1 MKKLLT
7 IGLLTATFATA
18 MNAQPKLAS
27 DNIDEVL
34 KAMTLEEKAKL
45 LVGGANNF
53 FGANAVVGGEA
64 DLVAGAAG
72 TSPAIP
78 RLGIPATVLTDG
90 PAGVRINPTRKGT
103 DKTYYATAFPIGSCL
118 ASTWNTELVSKV
130 GEAIGNETKEYR
142 CDVILG
148 PGMNLHRNP
157 LCGRNFEYY
166 SEDPL
171 LTGKIAAAYIQGVQ
185 SQGAGVSAKHFA
197 VNSQETDRTAV
208 DERVSQRAAR
218 ELYLRGFE
226 IAVRES
232 DPWTIMASYNQ
243 VNGQYS
249 MGNHDLLTKILRE
262 DWGYKGIVMT
272 DWIGIREGLETISEV
287 HAGNDLME
295 PGQPA
300 QVEEIIKGVKEG
312 KLDIADVDRNV
323 RRMLEYIVKTPSFRQ
338 YPASNNPDFKAHA
351 AITRQ
356 SAAEGIVLLKN
367 NGALPF
373 RTEGNHNSQ
382 FSARACSLS
391 SERTLNSQLIKTVAL
406 FGENSYDFLS
416 GGTGSGCVHP
426 PYVVDML
433 QGLENAG
440 IKSSAT
446 LTDIY
451 RKYID
456 YARIKFQAER
466 HPAKWF
472 QTEMMGQQK
481 YPEIS
486 LSPIAINKEVQAADA
501 AIITIGRQAGEG
513 IDRDIDTEFN
523 LIPEERALI
532 TDVCNAFHAAGKP
545 VIVIINSGSVIET
558 ASWSS
563 YPDAI
568 LCAWQPGME
577 GGNSIADLLT
587 GKVNPSG
594 KLTMTWPIAAT
605 DHASTKN
612 FPGNIDDYTFQMMVG
627 NKMPVP
633 GHAYT
638 NHEEDIYVGY
648 RFFDTFNKEVAY
660 PFGFGLS
667 YTTFAFSKPVVKLST
682 LRSALPLGSSKNS
695 QLSTLNSQ
703 LSTLNSQLSTVQV
716 SITVKNTGA
725 VSGKEVAQVYVQAP
739 KGRLEKPVQ
748 ELKAFAKT
756 RELQPGES
764 QTLTMTIP
772 VRDLA
777 SFDEAGSQ
785 WITEAGTYTFRIGN
799 NSRNIAATAQLKIAE
814 YTEKTTNALA
824 PQQPLKLLKQ

>member
-7 IGLLTATFATA
+7 TCLLATTFT
-18 MNAQPKLAS
+18 MTTNSQVSLNDNHSTTPILSEK
-27 DNIDEVL
+27 NIDEVI

-53 FGANAVVGGEA
+53 FAANAVVGGEA

-90 PAGVRINPTRKGT
+90 PAGVRIDPTRKGT

-118 ASTWNTELVSKV
+118 ASTWNIELVKRV
-130 GEAIGNETKEYR
+130 GQAIGNETKEYR

-171 LTGKIAAAYIQGVQ
+171 LTGKIAASYIQGVQ
-185 SQGAGVSAKHFA
+185 SEGAGVSAKHFA
-197 VNSQETDRTAV
+197 INSQETDRTAV

-232 DPWTIMASYNQ
+232 NPWTIMSSYNQ
-243 VNGQYS
+243 INGQYS
-249 MGNHDLLTKILRE
+249 MGNHDLLTKILRN

-272 DWIGIREGLETISEV
+272 DWIGIREGLPTITEV
-287 HAGNDLME
+287 QAGNDLME

-300 QVEEIIKGVKEG
+300 QVNEIIEGVKSG

-323 RRMLEYIVKTPSFRQ
+323 RRMLEYIVKTPSFHK

-356 SAAEGIVLLKN
+356 TATEGIVLLKN
-367 NGALPF
+367 NGALPWK
-373 RTEGNHNSQ
+373 NN
-382 FSARACSLS
+382 
-391 SERTLNSQLIKTVAL
+391 NIKTVAL

-433 QGLENAG
+433 EGLKNAG
-440 IKSSAT
+440 IKSSET

-451 RKYID
+451 RKYIAF
-456 YARIKFQAER
+456 ARVKFQAER
-466 HPAKWF
+466 HPAKWYQNEYF
-472 QTEMMGQQK
+472 GQQK
-481 YPEIS
+481 YPEIG
-486 LSPIAINKEVQAADA
+486 LDPICINKEVNNADA

-513 IDRDIDTEFN
+513 VDRDINTEFN

-558 ASWSS
+558 ASWSG

-612 FPGNIDDYTFQMMVG
+612 FPGQIDDYSLQMMIG
-627 NKMPVP
+627 NKTPIP

-648 RFFDTFNKEVAY
+648 RYFDTFGRDVAY

-667 YTTFAFSKPVVKLST
+667 YTTFAFSKPVVK
-682 LRSALPLGSSKNS
+682 AKEKDA
-695 QLSTLNSQ
+695 
-703 LSTLNSQLSTVQV
+703 VEV
-716 SITVKNTGA
+716 SITVKNTGS

-739 KGRLEKPVQ
+739 KGRIEKPAQ

-756 RELQPGES
+756 RDLQPGES
-764 QTLTMTIP
+764 EVLTMTIP
-772 VRDLA
+772 VRMLA
-777 SFDEAGSQ
+777 SFDEANSQ
-785 WITEAGTYTFRIGN
+785 WLTEAGTYTFRIGN
-799 NSRNIAATAQLKIAE
+799 SSRNIAATATLKLSE
-814 YTEKTTNALA
+814 YTEKTSNALA
-824 PQQPLKLLKQ
+824 PKHKLNLLKQ

>member
-1 MKKLLT
+1 MT
-7 IGLLTATFATA
+7 T
-18 MNAQPKLAS
+18 NAQPQLRA

-53 FGANAVVGGEA
+53 FGTGAVVGGEA

-90 PAGVRINPTRKGT
+90 PAGVRIDPTRKGT

-118 ASTWNTELVSKV
+118 ASTWNTDLVTKV

-232 DPWTIMASYNQ
+232 APWTIMASYNQ

-249 MGNHDLLTKILRE
+249 MGNHDLLTKILRD

-272 DWIGIREGLETISEV
+272 DWIGIRQGLPTISEV
-287 HAGNDLME
+287 HAGNDLLE

-312 KLDIADVDRNV
+312 KLDVADVDRNV
-323 RRMLEYIVKTPSFRQ
+323 RRMLEYIVKTPSFHK
-338 YPASNNPDFKAHA
+338 YPASNAPDFKAHA

-367 NGALPF
+367 NGTLPWN
-373 RTEGNHNSQ
+373 TVNSKP
-382 FSARACSLS
+382 S
-391 SERTLNSQLIKTVAL
+391 TVNNKIKTVAL

-433 QGLENAG
+433 QGLKNAG
-440 IKSSAT
+440 IQSSAT

-451 RKYID
+451 QKYIA
-456 YARIKFQAER
+456 YARVKFQAER

-486 LSPIAINKEVQAADA
+486 LSPIAVNKEVEGADA

-513 IDRDIDTEFN
+513 IDRDIETEFN
-523 LIPEERALI
+523 LIPEELALI
-532 TDVCNAFHAAGKP
+532 KDVCNAFHAAGKP
-545 VIVIINSGSVIET
+545 VVVILNSGSVVET
-558 ASWSS
+558 ASWSQ

-577 GGNSIADLLT
+577 GGNSVADLLT

-605 DHASTKN
+605 DHPSTKN
-612 FPGNIDDYTFQMMVG
+612 FPGYLDAYSEDMMRSYSGSVA
-627 NKMPVP
+627 
-633 GHAYT
+633 GHDYT

-648 RFFDTFNKEVAY
+648 RYFDTFQRNVAY

-667 YTTFAFSKPVVKLST
+667 YTTFQLSKPVVK
-682 LRSALPLGSSKNS
+682 AKGKDA
-695 QLSTLNSQ
+695 
-703 LSTLNSQLSTVQV
+703 VEV
-716 SITVKNTGA
+716 SITVRNTGSVA
-725 VSGKEVAQVYVQAP
+725 GKEVAQVYVQAP
-739 KGRLEKPVQ
+739 KGRLEKPAQ

-772 VRDLA
+772 VRMLA
-777 SFDEAGSQ
+777 SFDEADSQ
-785 WITEAGTYTFRIGN
+785 WLTEAGTYTFRIGTS
-799 NSRNIAATAQLKIAE
+799 SRNIAATAQLKLAE
-814 YTEKTTNALA
+814 YTEKTSQALA
-824 PQQPLKLLKQ
+824 PQQPLNLLKQ

>member
-1 MKKLLT
+1 MKAKRLFL
-7 IGLLTATFATA
+7 IGMIACMTMTTV
-18 MNAQPKLAS
+18 NAQPQLRA
-27 DNIDEVL
+27 DNIDEVI

-45 LVGGANNF
+45 LVGGANTF
-53 FGANAVVGGEA
+53 FGDQAAVGGEA

-72 TSPAIP
+72 TTPAIP

-90 PAGVRINPTRKGT
+90 PAGVRIDPTRKGT
-103 DKTYYATAFPIGSCL
+103 TKTYYATAFPIGSCL
-118 ASTWNTELVSKV
+118 ASTWNTELVSRV

-197 VNSQETDRTAV
+197 INSQETDRTSV

-232 DPWTIMASYNQ
+232 NPWTVMASYNKI
-243 VNGQYS
+243 NGEFS
-249 MGNHDLLTKILRE
+249 MGNHDLLTSILRD
-262 DWGYKGIVMT
+262 DWGFKGIVMT
-272 DWIGIREGLETISEV
+272 DWIGIREGLPTIKEV

-300 QVEEIIKGVKEG
+300 QVKEIIEGVKSG

-323 RRMLEYIVKTPSFRQ
+323 RRMLEYIVKTPSFHK
-338 YPASNNPDFKAHA
+338 YPASNSPDFKAHA

-356 SAAEGIVLLKN
+356 SAAEGIVMLKN
-367 NGALPF
+367 NGALPWK
-373 RTEGNHNSQ
+373 TG
-382 FSARACSLS
+382 AV
-391 SERTLNSQLIKTVAL
+391 KTVAL
-406 FGENSYDFLS
+406 FGEKSYDFLS

-433 QGLENAG
+433 EGLKNVG
-440 IKSSAT
+440 ISSSAT

-451 RKYID
+451 RKYIEF
-456 YARIKFQAER
+456 AKVKFQAER
-466 HPAKWF
+466 HPAKWYQMEYF
-472 QTEMMGQQK
+472 GQQK

-486 LSPIAINKEVQAADA
+486 IDPICVNKEVKDADA
-501 AIITIGRQAGEG
+501 AIITIARQAGEG
-513 IDRDIDTEFN
+513 VDRDIATEFN
-523 LIPEERALI
+523 LIPEERNLI
-532 TDVCNAFHAAGKP
+532 VDVCNAFHAAGKP

-558 ASWSS
+558 ASWSG

-587 GKVNPSG
+587 GKANPSG

-605 DHASTKN
+605 DHASTSN
-612 FPGNIDDYTFQMMVG
+612 FPGQIDFYTFKEMAAQ
-627 NKMPVP
+627 KKPIA

-648 RFFDTFNKEVAY
+648 RYFDSFDKNVAY

-667 YTTFAFSKPVVKLST
+667 YTSFEYSKPVVKVN
-682 LRSALPLGSSKNS
+682 GDNIIV
-695 QLSTLNSQ
+695 N
-703 LSTLNSQLSTVQV
+703 V
-716 SITVKNTGA
+716 TVKNTGKVA
-725 VSGKEVAQVYVQAP
+725 GKEIAQVYVAAP
-739 KGRLEKPVQ
+739 QGKIEKPTH
-748 ELKAFAKT
+748 ELKGFAKT
-756 RELQPGES
+756 RELEPGES
-764 QTLTMTIP
+764 QVLTIQMAK
-772 VRDLA
+772 RDLA
-777 SFDEAGSQ
+777 SFDEANSR
-785 WITEAGTYTFRIGN
+785 WLVEAGQYAFEIGAS
-799 NSRNIAATAQLKIAE
+799 SRDIREKANVNLTE
-814 YTEKTTNALA
+814 YTEQVSNVLA
-824 PQQPLKLLKQ
+824 PKEKLNLLRR

>member
-1 MKKLLT
+1 MKRLLT
-7 IGLLTATFATA
+7 TCLLATTFAMTT
-18 MNAQPKLAS
+18 NAQVQLRA
-27 DNIDEVL
+27 DNIDEVI

-53 FGANAVVGGEA
+53 FSANAVVGGEA

-90 PAGVRINPTRKGT
+90 PAGVRIDPTRKGS

-118 ASTWNTELVSKV
+118 ASTWNTELVNKV
-130 GEAIGNETKEYR
+130 GQAIGNETKEYR

-197 VNSQETDRTAV
+197 INSQETDRTAV

-232 DPWTIMASYNQ
+232 NPWTVMSSYNQ
-243 VNGQYS
+243 INGQYS
-249 MGNHDLLTKILRE
+249 MGNRDLLTKILRE
-262 DWGYKGIVMT
+262 DWGFKGIVMT
-272 DWIGIREGLETISEV
+272 DWIGIREGLPTITEV
-287 HAGNDLME
+287 QAGNDLME

-300 QVEEIIKGVKEG
+300 QVNEIIEGVKSG

-323 RRMLEYIVKTPSFRQ
+323 RRMLEYIVKTPSFKK
-338 YPASNNPDFKAHA
+338 YPASNNPDFVAHA

-356 SAAEGIVLLKN
+356 SANEGIVLLKN
-367 NGALPF
+367 NGTLPWKN
-373 RTEGNHNSQ
+373 GN
-382 FSARACSLS
+382 
-391 SERTLNSQLIKTVAL
+391 IKTVAL

-433 QGLENAG
+433 EGLKNAG
-440 IKSSAT
+440 IKSSET

-451 RKYID
+451 RKYIEF
-456 YARIKFQAER
+456 AKVKFQAER
-466 HPAKWF
+466 HPAKWYQNEYF
-472 QTEMMGQQK
+472 GQQK
-481 YPEIS
+481 YPEIG
-486 LSPIAINKEVQAADA
+486 LDPICVNKEVNGADA

-513 IDRDIDTEFN
+513 VDRDINTEFN
-523 LIPEERALI
+523 LNAEERALI
-532 TDVCNAFHAAGKP
+532 TNVCNAFHAAGKP

-558 ASWSS
+558 ASWSG

-612 FPGNIDDYTFQMMVG
+612 FPGQIDDYSLQQMIG
-627 NKMPVP
+627 SKRPIP

-648 RFFDTFNKEVAY
+648 RYFDTFGRDVAY

-667 YTTFAFSKPVVKLST
+667 YTTFAFSKPVVK
-682 LRSALPLGSSKNS
+682 AKGKDA
-695 QLSTLNSQ
+695 
-703 LSTLNSQLSTVQV
+703 VEV
-716 SITVKNTGA
+716 SITVKNTGS
-725 VSGKEVAQVYVQAP
+725 VSGKEVAQVYVKAP
-739 KGRLEKPVQ
+739 KGNLEKPAQ
-748 ELKAFAKT
+748 ELKAFAKS
-756 RELQPGES
+756 RELKPGES
-764 QTLTMTIP
+764 EVLTMTIP
-772 VRDLA
+772 VRMLA
-777 SFDEAGSQ
+777 SFDEANSQ
-785 WITEAGTYTFRIGN
+785 WLTEAGTYTFCIGN
-799 NSRNIAATAQLKIAE
+799 SSRNIAATATLKLGE

-824 PQQPLKLLKQ
+824 PQHKLNLLKQ

>member
-1 MKKLLT
+1 MNRDMRRKLLT
-7 IGLLTATFATA
+7 VLAATTCAMT
-18 MNAQPKLAS
+18 MNAQPKLSAT
-27 DNIDEVL
+27 NIDEVMA
-34 KAMTLEEKAKL
+34 AMTLEEKAKL

-53 FGANAVVGGEA
+53 FGDQAVVGGEA
-64 DLVAGAAG
+64 TLVAGAAG
-72 TSPAIP
+72 TSPEIA

-90 PAGVRINPTRKGT
+90 PAGVRIDPTRKG
-103 DKTYYATAFPIGSCL
+103 DSKTYYATAFPIGSCL
-118 ASTWNTELVSKV
+118 ASTWNTDLVTKV

-243 VNGQYS
+243 INGQYS
-249 MGNHDLLTKILRE
+249 MGNHDLLTSILRD

-272 DWIGIREGLETISEV
+272 DWIGIREGLPTISEV

-295 PGQPA
+295 PGQPK
-300 QVEEIIKGVKEG
+300 QVDEIIKGVKSG
-312 KLDIADVDRNV
+312 KLDMADVDRNV
-323 RRMLEYIVKTPSFRQ
+323 RRMLEYIVKTPSFHN
-338 YPASNNPDFKAHA
+338 YPASNSPDFKAHA

-367 NGALPF
+367 NGCLPW
-373 RTEGNHNSQ
+373 TGNQ
-382 FSARACSLS
+382 V
-391 SERTLNSQLIKTVAL
+391 KTVAL
-406 FGENSYDFLS
+406 FGEKSYDFLS

-433 QGLENAG
+433 EGLKNAG
-440 IKSSAT
+440 ISSSPV

-456 YARIKFQAER
+456 YAKVKFQAER

-481 YPEIS
+481 YPEIG
-486 LSPIAINKEVQAADA
+486 LSPIAINKEVEGADA

-513 IDRDIDTEFN
+513 IDRDIATEFN
-523 LIPEERALI
+523 LIPEERSLLI
-532 TDVCNAFHAAGKP
+532 DVCNAFHAAGKP

-587 GKVNPSG
+587 GKVCPSG
-594 KLTMTWPIAAT
+594 RLTMTWPVAAT

-612 FPGNIDDYTFQMMVG
+612 FPGNIDDYTFKLMVG
-627 NKMPVP
+627 YKSPIP

-638 NHEEDIYVGY
+638 NHDEDIYVGY
-648 RFFDTFNKEVAY
+648 RYFDTFGKNVAY
-660 PFGFGLS
+660 PFGYGLS
-667 YTTFAFSKPVVKLST
+667 YTTFDYSKPVVKVS
-682 LRSALPLGSSKNS
+682 G
-695 QLSTLNSQ
+695 Q
-703 LSTLNSQLSTVQV
+703 TVTV
-716 SITVKNTGA
+716 SVTVKNTGS
-725 VSGKEVAQVYVQAP
+725 VSGKEVAQVYVTAP
-739 KGRLEKPVQ
+739 KGQLEKPVQ

-756 RELQPGES
+756 RELKPGE
-764 QTLTMTIP
+764 QQVLTMQIP
-772 VRDLA
+772 VRMLA

-785 WITEAGTYTFRIGN
+785 WLTEAGQYTFRIGAS
-799 NSRNIAATAQLKIAE
+799 SRDIRVSATAKIAE
-814 YTEKTTNALA
+814 YTEKVSNVLA
-824 PQQPLKLLKQ
+824 PKEKLNLLKQ

>member
-1 MKKLLT
+1 MT
-7 IGLLTATFATA
+7 T
-18 MNAQPKLAS
+18 NAQPQLRA

-53 FGANAVVGGEA
+53 FGANAIVGGEA

-90 PAGVRINPTRKGT
+90 PAGVRINPTRRGT

-118 ASTWNTELVSKV
+118 ASTWNTELVGKV

-171 LTGKIAAAYIQGVQ
+171 LTGKIAAAYINGVQ

-197 VNSQETDRTAV
+197 VNSQETDRTSV
-208 DERVSQRAAR
+208 DERLSQRAAR

-232 DPWTIMASYNQ
+232 NPWTIMASYNKI
-243 VNGQYS
+243 NGEFS
-249 MGNHDLLTKILRE
+249 MGNHDLLTKILRD

-272 DWIGIREGLETISEV
+272 DWIGIREGLPTTREV
-287 HAGNDLME
+287 QAGNDLME

-312 KLDIADVDRNV
+312 KLDIKDVDRNV
-323 RRMLEYIVKTPSFRQ
+323 RRMLEYIVKTPSFHK
-338 YPASNNPDFKAHA
+338 YPASNAPDFKAHA

-356 SAAEGIVLLKN
+356 SACEGIVLLKN
-367 NGALPF
+367 NGTLPWK
-373 RTEGNHNSQ
+373 GG
-382 FSARACSLS
+382 
-391 SERTLNSQLIKTVAL
+391 IKTVAL

-451 RKYID
+451 QKYIA
-456 YARIKFQAER
+456 YARVKFQAER

-481 YPEIS
+481 YPEIGI
-486 LSPIAINKEVQAADA
+486 SPIAIEKEVGTADA

-523 LIPEERALI
+523 LIPEELSLI
-532 TDVCNAFHAAGKP
+532 KDVCNAFHQAGKP
-545 VIVIINSGSVIET
+545 VIIIINSGSVIET

-577 GGNSIADLLT
+577 GGNSVADLLT

-594 KLTMTWPIAAT
+594 KLTMTWPLAAT
-605 DHASTKN
+605 DHPSTKGY
-612 FPGNIDDYTFQMMVG
+612 PGTMDFYTYEVTRGYTGQVQG
-627 NKMPVP
+627 YD
-633 GHAYT
+633 YT
-638 NHEEDIYVGY
+638 NHDEDIYVGY
-648 RFFDTFNKEVAY
+648 RFFDTFQRNVAY

-667 YTTFAFSKPVVKLST
+667 YTTFEYSKPKCYQYIHRNDGVVI
-682 LRSALPLGSSKNS
+682 
-695 QLSTLNSQ
+695 Q
-703 LSTLNSQLSTVQV
+703 
-716 SITVKNTGA
+716 ITIKNTGSVA
-725 VSGKEVAQVYVQAP
+725 GKEVAQVYVQAP
-739 KGRLEKPVQ
+739 KGRLEKPAQ

-764 QTLTMTIP
+764 QILTMTVP

-777 SFDEAGSQ
+777 SFDEANSQ
-785 WITEAGTYTFRIGN
+785 WITEAGTYTFRIGAS
-799 NSRNIAATAQLKIAE
+799 SRDIRATVSLALKE
-814 YTEKTTNALA
+814 YTEKTSNALA
-824 PQQPLKLLKQ
+824 PQQKLRLLTQ

>member
-1 MKKLLT
+1 MKRLLT
-7 IGLLTATFATA
+7 TCLLATTFAMTT
-18 MNAQPKLAS
+18 NAQVQLRA
-27 DNIDEVL
+27 DNIDEVI

-53 FGANAVVGGEA
+53 FSDNAVVGGEA

-90 PAGVRINPTRKGT
+90 PAGVRIDPTRKGS

-118 ASTWNTELVSKV
+118 ASTWNTELVNKV
-130 GEAIGNETKEYR
+130 GQAIGNETKEYR

-197 VNSQETDRTAV
+197 INSQETDRTAV

-232 DPWTIMASYNQ
+232 NPWTVMSSYNQ
-243 VNGQYS
+243 INGQYS
-249 MGNHDLLTKILRE
+249 MGNRDLLTKILRE
-262 DWGYKGIVMT
+262 DWGFKGIVMT
-272 DWIGIREGLETISEV
+272 DWIGIREGLPTITEV
-287 HAGNDLME
+287 QAGNDLME

-300 QVEEIIKGVKEG
+300 QVNEIIEGVKSG

-323 RRMLEYIVKTPSFRQ
+323 RRMLEYIVKTPSFKK
-338 YPASNNPDFKAHA
+338 YPASNNPDFVAHA

-356 SAAEGIVLLKN
+356 SANEGIVLLKN
-367 NGALPF
+367 NGTLPWKN
-373 RTEGNHNSQ
+373 GN
-382 FSARACSLS
+382 
-391 SERTLNSQLIKTVAL
+391 IKTVAL

-433 QGLENAG
+433 EGLKNAG
-440 IKSSAT
+440 IKSSET

-451 RKYID
+451 RKYIEF
-456 YARIKFQAER
+456 ARVKFQAER
-466 HPAKWF
+466 HPAKWYQNEYF
-472 QTEMMGQQK
+472 GQQK
-481 YPEIS
+481 YPEIG
-486 LSPIAINKEVQAADA
+486 LDPICVNKEVNGADA

-513 IDRDIDTEFN
+513 VDRDINTEFN
-523 LIPEERALI
+523 LNAEERALI
-532 TDVCNAFHAAGKP
+532 TNVCNAFHAAGKP

-558 ASWSS
+558 ASWSG

-612 FPGNIDDYTFQMMVG
+612 FPGQIDDYSLQQMIG
-627 NKMPVP
+627 NKTPIP

-648 RFFDTFNKEVAY
+648 RYFDTFGRNVAY

-667 YTTFAFSKPVVKLST
+667 YTTFAFSKPVVK
-682 LRSALPLGSSKNS
+682 AKGKDA
-695 QLSTLNSQ
+695 
-703 LSTLNSQLSTVQV
+703 VEV
-716 SITVKNTGA
+716 SITVKNTGS
-725 VSGKEVAQVYVQAP
+725 VSGKEVAQVYVKAP
-739 KGRLEKPVQ
+739 KGNLEKPAQ
-748 ELKAFAKT
+748 ELKAFAKS
-756 RELQPGES
+756 RELKPGES
-764 QTLTMTIP
+764 EVLTMTIP
-772 VRDLA
+772 VRMLA
-777 SFDEAGSQ
+777 SFDEANSQ
-785 WITEAGTYTFRIGN
+785 WLTEAGTYTFCIGN
-799 NSRNIAATAQLKIAE
+799 SSRNIAATATLKLGE

-824 PQQPLKLLKQ
+824 PQHKLNLLKQ

>member
-1 MKKLLT
+1 MKKLFITALLAMLT
-7 IGLLTATFATA
+7 MTTMSGQI
-18 MNAQPKLAS
+18 KLKA
-27 DNIDEVL
+27 DNIDEVM

-45 LVGGANNF
+45 LVGGANRF
-53 FGANAVVGGEA
+53 FSATAVVGGEA
-64 DLVAGAAG
+64 DLVTGAAG
-72 TSPAIP
+72 TTPEIA

-90 PAGVRINPTRKGT
+90 PAGVRIDPTRKGT
-103 DKTYYATAFPIGSCL
+103 DQTFYATAFPIGSCL
-118 ASTWNTELVSKV
+118 ASTWNTELVGKV

-166 SEDPL
+166 SEDPYV
-171 LTGKIAAAYIQGVQ
+171 TGKIAAAYIKGVQ

-197 VNSQETDRTAV
+197 INSQETDRTSV

-232 DPWTIMASYNQ
+232 SPWTIMSSYNNI
-243 VNGQYS
+243 NGQFS
-249 MGNHDLLTKILRE
+249 MGNGDLLTKILRE
-262 DWGYKGIVMT
+262 DWGYQGIVMT
-272 DWIGIREGLETISEV
+272 DWIGIRKGLSTITEV
-287 HAGNDLME
+287 QAGNDLME

-300 QVEEIIKGVKEG
+300 QVQEIIAGVKSG
-312 KLDIADVDRNV
+312 KLSMADVDRNV
-323 RRMLEYIVKTPSFRQ
+323 RRMLEYIVKTPSFNK
-338 YPASNNPDFKAHA
+338 YPYTNKPDLKAHA

-356 SAAEGIVLLKN
+356 TATEGIVLLKN
-367 NGALPF
+367 NGTLPWNQP
-373 RTEGNHNSQ
+373 TPNTQHPSP
-382 FSARACSLS
+382 
-391 SERTLNSQLIKTVAL
+391 IKTVAL
-406 FGENSYDFLS
+406 FGENSYEFLS

-433 QGLENAG
+433 EGLKNAG
-440 IKSSAT
+440 IAST
-446 LTDIY
+446 ETMTDIY
-451 RKYID
+451 RKYIE
-456 YARIKFQAER
+456 YAKVKFQAER
-466 HPAKWF
+466 HPGKWF
-472 QTEMMGQQK
+472 QQEYFGQQK
-481 YPEIS
+481 YPEIGI
-486 LSPIAINKEVQAADA
+486 SPIAINKEVEKADA

-513 IDRDIDTEFN
+513 IDRDIETEFN
-523 LIPEERALI
+523 LVPEEHALI

-558 ASWSS
+558 ASWSN

-612 FPGNIDDYTFQMMVG
+612 FPGTIDDYSFKSMVG
-627 NKMPVP
+627 NNTPIP

-648 RFFDTFNKEVAY
+648 RYFDTFNREVAY

-667 YTTFAFSKPVVKLST
+667 YTTFEMSKPVVK
-682 LRSALPLGSSKNS
+682 AKGKDA
-695 QLSTLNSQ
+695 
-703 LSTLNSQLSTVQV
+703 VEV
-716 SITVKNTGA
+716 SIIVKNTGS

-739 KGRLEKPVQ
+739 KGKLEKPAQ

-756 RELQPGES
+756 RELKPGES

-785 WITEAGTYTFRIGN
+785 WLTEAGTYTFRIGSS
-799 NSRNIAATAQLKIAE
+799 SRDIKATAQLKLAE

-824 PQQPLKLLKQ
+824 PQQKLNLLKQ

>member
-1 MKKLLT
+1 MKTKRFIL
-7 IGLLTATFATA
+7 IGMIATMT
-18 MNAQPKLAS
+18 MTTVNAQPQLRA
-27 DNIDEVL
+27 DNIDEVI

-45 LVGGANNF
+45 LVGGANTF
-53 FGANAVVGGEA
+53 FGDQAVVGGEA

-90 PAGVRINPTRKGT
+90 PAGVRIDPTRKGT

-171 LTGKIAAAYIQGVQ
+171 LTGKIAAAYIKGVQ

-197 VNSQETDRTAV
+197 VNSQETDRTSV

-232 DPWTIMASYNQ
+232 DPWTIMASYNK
-243 VNGQYS
+243 VNGQFS
-249 MGNHDLLTKILRE
+249 MGNRDLLTSILRE

-272 DWIGIREGLETISEV
+272 DWIGIRKGLPTITEV
-287 HAGNDLME
+287 QAGNDLME

-300 QVEEIIKGVKEG
+300 QVQEIIEGVKNG
-312 KLDIADVDRNV
+312 TLDIADVDRNV
-323 RRMLEYIVKTPSFRQ
+323 RRMLEYIVKTPSFHH

-356 SAAEGIVLLKN
+356 SAAEGIVMLKN
-367 NGALPF
+367 NGTLPW
-373 RTEGNHNSQ
+373 NAP
-382 FSARACSLS
+382 SAISPQPSA
-391 SERTLNSQLIKTVAL
+391 IKTVAL

-440 IKSSAT
+440 IKSSET

-451 RKYID
+451 RKYIA
-456 YARIKFQAER
+456 YARVKFQAER

-481 YPEIS
+481 YPEIGI
-486 LSPIAINKEVQAADA
+486 SPIAINKEVGTADA

-523 LIPEERALI
+523 LVPEERALI
-532 TDVCNAFHAAGKP
+532 VDVCNAFHAAGKP
-545 VIVIINSGSVIET
+545 VVVIINSGSVIET

-594 KLTMTWPIAAT
+594 KLTMTWPLAAT
-605 DHASTKN
+605 DHPSTKN
-612 FPGNIDDYTFQMMVG
+612 FPGTMDFYTYQVTRG
-627 NKMPVP
+627 YTGQVA
-633 GHAYT
+633 GYDYT
-638 NHEEDIYVGY
+638 NHDEDIYVGY
-648 RFFDTFNKEVAY
+648 RFFDSFDKNVAY
-660 PFGFGLS
+660 PFGYGLS
-667 YTTFAFSKPVVKLST
+667 YTTFEYSKPAVKVSGDNIT
-682 LRSALPLGSSKNS
+682 
-695 QLSTLNSQ
+695 
-703 LSTLNSQLSTVQV
+703 V
-716 SITVKNTGA
+716 SITVKNTGKVA
-725 VSGKEVAQVYVQAP
+725 GKETAQVYVAAP
-739 KGRLEKPVQ
+739 KGQLEKPTH
-748 ELKAFAKT
+748 ELKGFAKT
-756 RELQPGES
+756 RELKPGES
-764 QTLTMTIP
+764 QTLTIQMAK
-772 VRDLA
+772 RDLA
-777 SFDEAGSQ
+777 SFDEANSR
-785 WITEAGTYTFRIGN
+785 WITEAGQYTFEIGAS
-799 NSRNIAATAQLKIAE
+799 SRDIRGTAVANLTE
-814 YTEKTTNALA
+814 YTEKVNNALA
-824 PQQPLKLLKQ
+824 PKVKLELLRK

>member
-1 MKKLLT
+1 M
-7 IGLLTATFATA
+7 TA
-18 MNAQPKLAS
+18 NAQPQLRA

-34 KAMTLEEKAKL
+34 QAMTLEEKAKL

-53 FGANAVVGGEA
+53 FGAGAVVGGEA

-90 PAGVRINPTRKGT
+90 PAGVRIDPTRKGT

-130 GEAIGNETKEYR
+130 GKAIGNETKEYR

-166 SEDPL
+166 SEDPF

-197 VNSQETDRTAV
+197 VNSQETDRTSV

-243 VNGQYS
+243 VNGQFS

-262 DWGYKGIVMT
+262 DWGFKGIVMT
-272 DWIGIREGLETISEV
+272 DWIGIRAGLPTISEV
-287 HAGNDLME
+287 QAGNDLME

-312 KLDIADVDRNV
+312 KLDIKDVDRNV
-323 RRMLEYIVKTPSFRQ
+323 RRMLEYIVKTPSFHQ

-356 SAAEGIVLLKN
+356 SAAEGIVLLKS

-373 RTEGNHNSQ
+373 RTEGN
-382 FSARACSLS
+382 LS
-391 SERTLNSQLIKTVAL
+391 PLTSHHSPLIKTVAL

-440 IKSSAT
+440 IKSSPV

-451 RKYID
+451 RKYIEF
-456 YARIKFQAER
+456 AKLKFQAER

-481 YPEIS
+481 YPEIG
-486 LSPIAINKEVQAADA
+486 LSPIAINKEVATADA

-523 LIPEERALI
+523 LVPEERALI
-532 TDVCNAFHAAGKP
+532 VDVCNAFHEAGKP

-558 ASWSS
+558 ASWSG

-605 DHASTKN
+605 DHPSTKN
-612 FPGNIDDYTFQMMVG
+612 FPGYLDQYSKDIIRNYAG
-627 NKMPVP
+627 KVP
-633 GHAYT
+633 GNDYT
-638 NHEEDIYVGY
+638 NHDEDIYVGY
-648 RFFDTFNKEVAY
+648 RYFDTFNREVAY

-667 YTTFAFSKPVVKLST
+667 YTTFEFSKPVVK
-682 LRSALPLGSSKNS
+682 AKGKDA
-695 QLSTLNSQ
+695 
-703 LSTLNSQLSTVQV
+703 VEV
-716 SITVKNTGA
+716 SVSVKNTGK
-725 VSGKEVAQVYVQAP
+725 VSGKEVAQVYVAAP
-739 KGRLEKPVQ
+739 KGKLEKPAQ

-756 RELQPGES
+756 RELKPGES

-785 WITEAGTYTFRIGN
+785 WLAEAGTYTFNIGA
-799 NSRNIAATAQLKIAE
+799 NSRDIAVSAQLKIAE

-824 PQQPLKLLKQ
+824 PQQPLNLLKQ

>member
-1 MKKLLT
+1 MKKIMITGVLL
-7 IGLLTATFATA
+7 LLMAST
-18 MNAQPKLAS
+18 MSAQTKLRA

-34 KAMTLEEKAKL
+34 KAMTIEEKAKL
-45 LVGGANNF
+45 MVGGANNF
-53 FGANAVVGGEA
+53 FGAGAVVGGEA

-72 TSPAIP
+72 TTPRIE

-90 PAGVRINPTRKGT
+90 PAGVRIDPTREGT
-103 DKTYYATAFPIGSCL
+103 TQTYYATAFPIGSCL

-171 LTGKIAAAYIQGVQ
+171 VTGKIAAAYIKGVQ

-232 DPWTIMASYNQ
+232 NPWTIMASYNK
-243 VNGQYS
+243 VNGEFS

-272 DWIGIREGLETISEV
+272 DWIGIRNGLPTINEV

-300 QVEEIIKGVKEG
+300 QVQEIIEGVKSG
-312 KLDIADVDRNV
+312 KLSMEDVDRNV
-323 RRMLEYIVKTPSFRQ
+323 RRMLEYIVKTPSFNN
-338 YPASNNPDFKAHA
+338 YPYTNKPDFEAHA

-367 NGALPF
+367 NGALPWKD
-373 RTEGNHNSQ
+373 GK
-382 FSARACSLS
+382 
-391 SERTLNSQLIKTVAL
+391 IKTVAL

-433 QGLENAG
+433 TGLKNAG
-440 IKSSAT
+440 INSSAT

-456 YARIKFQAER
+456 YARVKFQAER

-481 YPEIS
+481 YPEIGI
-486 LSPIAINKEVQAADA
+486 SPIAIDKEVASADA

-513 IDRDIDTEFN
+513 IDRDIATEFN
-523 LIPEERALI
+523 LVPEEQALI
-532 TDVCNAFHAAGKP
+532 KDVCNAFHQAGKP
-545 VIVIINSGSVIET
+545 VVVIINSGSVIET
-558 ASWSS
+558 ASWSG

-577 GGNSIADLLT
+577 GGNSVADLLT

-594 KLTMTWPIAAT
+594 KLTMTWPLAAT
-605 DHASTKN
+605 DHPSTKSY
-612 FPGNIDDYTFQMMVG
+612 PGTMDFYTYEVTRGYTGQVAG
-627 NKMPVP
+627 YD
-633 GHAYT
+633 YT
-638 NHEEDIYVGY
+638 NHDEDIYVGY
-648 RFFDTFNKEVAY
+648 RFFDTFNREVAY

-667 YTTFAFSKPVVKLST
+667 YTTFEFSKPVVK
-682 LRSALPLGSSKNS
+682 AKGKDA
-695 QLSTLNSQ
+695 
-703 LSTLNSQLSTVQV
+703 VEV

-725 VSGKEVAQVYVQAP
+725 ISGKEVAQVYVQAP
-739 KGRLEKPVQ
+739 KGKLEKPAQ

-785 WITEAGTYTFRIGN
+785 WLTEAGNYTFRIGN
-799 NSRNIAATAQLKIAE
+799 SSRNLPLSASLTLKE
-814 YTEKTTNALA
+814 YTEKVNNALA
-824 PQQPLKLLKQ
+824 PKQKLNLLKH

>member
-1 MKKLLT
+1 MT
-7 IGLLTATFATA
+7 T
-18 MNAQPKLAS
+18 NAQPQLS
-27 DNIDEVL
+27 ENNIDEVI

-232 DPWTIMASYNQ
+232 DPWTVMASYNQ
-243 VNGQYS
+243 VNGEYS
-249 MGNHDLLTKILRE
+249 MGNHDLLTKILRD

-272 DWIGIREGLETISEV
+272 DWIGIREGLKTIDEV

-312 KLDIADVDRNV
+312 KLAIADVDRNV
-323 RRMLEYIVKTPSFRQ
+323 RRMLEYIVKTPSFHQ

-373 RTEGNHNSQ
+373 RTEGN
-382 FSARACSLS
+382 LS
-391 SERTLNSQLIKTVAL
+391 PLTSHHSPLIKTVAL

-456 YARIKFQAER
+456 YAKIKFQAER

-513 IDRDIDTEFN
+513 IDRDIETEFN

-532 TDVCNAFHAAGKP
+532 TDVCNAFHAEGKP

-558 ASWSS
+558 ASWSG

-605 DHASTKN
+605 DHPSTKN

-627 NKMPVP
+627 NKMPIP

-648 RFFDTFNKEVAY
+648 RYFDTFSKEVAY

-667 YTTFAFSKPVVKLST
+667 YTTFEMSKPVVK
-682 LRSALPLGSSKNS
+682 AKGKDA
-695 QLSTLNSQ
+695 
-703 LSTLNSQLSTVQV
+703 VEV

-739 KGRLEKPVQ
+739 KGRLEKPTQ

-785 WITEAGTYTFRIGN
+785 WLTEAGTYTFCIGN
-799 NSRNIAATAQLKIAE
+799 NSRDIAAKAQLKLAE

-824 PQQPLKLLKQ
+824 PKQKLNLMHQ